1 MEGKFTMSF
10 CLLLLFIT
18 LTAVDSGQQFTT
30 GQFYNV
36 IEDHILE
43 GDPIKEV
50 LVRSKLQCAVQCQ
63 MTPDCEATM
72 IKNHDNKQTCQMFD
86 KNVAVRK
93 QSSNESCQTMM
104 KGE

>member
-1 MEGKFTMSF
+1 MEGKFTMTC

-18 LTAVDSGQQFTT
+18 LTAVNSGQQFTKS
-30 GQFYNV
+30 QLYDV
-36 IEDHILE
+36 LEDHILE
-43 GDPIKEV
+43 GDPIEEV

-63 MTPDCEATM
+63 ITPDCEATM
-72 IKNHDNKQTCQMFD
+72 IKNQDNKQMCQMFD
-86 KNVAVRK
+86 KTAAIRK